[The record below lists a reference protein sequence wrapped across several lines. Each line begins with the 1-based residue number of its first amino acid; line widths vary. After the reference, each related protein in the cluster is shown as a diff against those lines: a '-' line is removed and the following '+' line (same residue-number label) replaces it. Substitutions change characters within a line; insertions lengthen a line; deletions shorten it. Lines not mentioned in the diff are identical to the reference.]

1 MPLIKKLD
9 NEKYSL
15 AVWKITESEDELLA
29 SLHLSNEEQTELNQ
43 IKAPQARTEWAACRK
58 LLKAVLHTEN
68 VFVVKDTFG
77 KPYIENSSRH
87 ISISHTHGYA
97 AAMISDKCCGIDV
110 HKLETRIEK
119 IAPKFISEEEW
130 LSIDDNSDRLNKIHL
145 YWSAKEAM
153 YKFYGKKQLGFRNHM
168 KVLPF
173 LLQEKGILHGIISK
187 GSYKMDLQIEYLFEH
202 DYLLAFAYSL

>member
-1 MPLIKKLD
+1 MIKKLD
-9 NEKYSL
+9 NDKYSL
-15 AVWKITESEDELLA
+15 AVWKITEREDELL
-29 SLHLSNEEQTELNQ
+29 SYLNLNTDEQAELDK
-43 IKAPQARTEWAACRK
+43 IKAPAARTEWAACRK

-77 KPYIENSSRH
+77 KPFIENSSKH

-119 IAPKFISEEEW
+119 IAPKFISDGEW
-130 LSIDDNSDRLNKIHL
+130 LSINEDSDRLNKIHL

-153 YKFYGKKQLGFRNHM
+153 YKFYGKKQLDFRHHM

-173 LLQEKGILHGIISK
+173 DLQKSGTLEGIIEKGD
-187 GSYKMDLQIEYLFEH
+187 YKKDMQLEYLFEH
-202 DYLLAFAYSL
+202 DYLFAVAYSL

>member
-97 AAMISDKCCGIDV
+97 AAMISDKWIQLRVKD
-110 HKLETRIEK
+110 K
-119 IAPKFISEEEW
+119 SEEEW